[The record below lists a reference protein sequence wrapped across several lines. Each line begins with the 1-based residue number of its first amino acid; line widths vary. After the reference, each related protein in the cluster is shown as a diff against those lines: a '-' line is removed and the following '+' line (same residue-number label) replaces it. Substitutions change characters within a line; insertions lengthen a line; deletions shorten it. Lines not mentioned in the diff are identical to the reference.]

1 MTTTLRL
8 GQILKGNLSTY
19 TLTKQLHD
27 SVWLATNLAGQNTI
41 LKSVPHWSIHNE
53 RDVLLRFQSR
63 APGLRPLIDEIA
75 TTASE
80 APTIVL
86 KWVEDDALS
95 ACSRRRFTRKEVK
108 NVARTVLGVLEV
120 MHGEGVVH
128 TDIKPDNILV
138 DYKTLGE
145 HSRISTACLADL
157 GNAVSIDSEYARDGF
172 PIGAPIFRSPEAALR
187 IPWGCATDIWSLGTT
202 LISLIW
208 GLNWHIFKP
217 SVPVDHEDYELEIM
231 MKHCQYFG
239 PYPLSYRE
247 IADLDKQSALADI
260 MNTVGGATSGQ
271 DIRKPFCLIREKE
284 ISRED
289 RKFLGKM
296 MRLDPRNRPTAREL
310 LRDEWFEDEG
320 DDFPSGGRLCN
331 A

>member
-8 GQILKGNLSTY
+8 GQILKGNQSIY
-19 TLTKQLHD
+19 TLTKHLHD
-27 SVWLATNLAGQNTI
+27 SVWLATNLTGENTI
-41 LKSVPHWSIHNE
+41 LKSGTHWRIHNE

-63 APGLRPLIDEIA
+63 APGLRPLVDEIEIA
-75 TTASE
+75 ASE

-86 KWVEDDALS
+86 KWVEDDALT
-95 ACSRRRFTRKEVK
+95 ACARRRLMTREVK
-108 NVARTVLGVLEV
+108 GVARTVLGALEV

-138 DYKTLGE
+138 DYDRE
-145 HSRISTACLADL
+145 HSRISTARLADL
-157 GNAVSIDSEYARDGF
+157 GNAVPIDSEYARDGF
-172 PIGAPIFRSPEAALR
+172 PIGAPIFRSPEAALQ

-217 SVPVDHEDYELEIM
+217 SVSPDHEDYELEIM

-239 PYPLSYRE
+239 PYPLSYQE
-247 IADLDKQSALADI
+247 IADLDKQSVLAHI
-260 MNTVGGATSGQ
+260 MNTVGGATSGK
-271 DIRKPFCLIREKE
+271 DSRKPFYLIREKE

-289 RKFLGKM
+289 RAFLGRM
-296 MRLDPRNRPTAREL
+296 MRLDPRDRPTAREL